1 VPAPALGS
9 PTSSSRT
16 SVASAYFGFGS
27 GHFSSSSLN
36 SSMASPSSGPL
47 CHSHSY
53 SAASGGG
60 GGGGQHPFMHR
71 SSSACAMPS
80 PLFGGAAAP
89 PMTAPTAAALG
100 ASPSP
105 GPAAPTPPALP
116 PSPPQLVQSRSDFS
130 LIDSKR
136 PAGVSL
142 NEKRMAAAAAAEAAA
157 AAADAAATAMADS
170 SDDCAP
176 VSMSSLEFEGG
187 MAALGREREH
197 EHARKRG
204 MPLLPRSLCTSPTHV
219 DMAVA
224 EEEETDNE

>member
-1 VPAPALGS
+1 
-9 PTSSSRT
+9 
-16 SVASAYFGFGS
+16 
-27 GHFSSSSLN
+27 
-36 SSMASPSSGPL
+36 
-47 CHSHSY
+47 
-53 SAASGGG
+53 
-60 GGGGQHPFMHR
+60 
-71 SSSACAMPS
+71 
-80 PLFGGAAAP
+80 
-89 PMTAPTAAALG
+89 
-100 ASPSP
+100 
-105 GPAAPTPPALP
+105 
-116 PSPPQLVQSRSDFS
+116 

-157 AAADAAATAMADS
+157 AAAEAATAMADS
-170 SDDCAP
+170 SDDVGP

-187 MAALGREREH
+187 LAALGREREH